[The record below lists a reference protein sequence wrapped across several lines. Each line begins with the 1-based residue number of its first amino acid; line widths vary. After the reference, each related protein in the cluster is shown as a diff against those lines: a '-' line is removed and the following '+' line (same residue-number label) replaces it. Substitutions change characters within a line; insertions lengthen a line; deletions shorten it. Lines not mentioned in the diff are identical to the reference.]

1 MPHRAKGILGYGR
14 FGHGSQEALQGP
26 VGGETPGGSLSLN
39 HVCAS
44 PFVFQSLSHVR
55 LFGIPWTTACQA
67 SLSFTILQSLLKLTS
82 IEVVEAI
89 QTSYFLLPS
98 SPALNLSQHQ
108 GLF

>member
-1 MPHRAKGILGYGR
+1 MPHRAKEILGYGR
-14 FGHGSQEALQGP
+14 FGHGSQKAFRAQW
-26 VGGETPGGSLSLN
+26 VGIHQVVLCSLN

-44 PFVFQSLSHVR
+44 PFVFQSLSHLR
-55 LFGIPWTTACQA
+55 LFDIPWTTACQA

-89 QTSYFLLPS
+89 QTSYPLLPS